1 MQDVNE
7 ITDRWKQEQ
16 EWTTNA
22 SDEVEHNQTYSF
34 EMAFILAVWRQKV
47 SIMWQIVF
55 TTENGV
61 IDPRR
66 AFNITI

>member
-1 MQDVNE
+1 MLMRSQTVEN
-7 ITDRWKQEQ
+7 KNKSGQH
-16 EWTTNA
+16 A